1 MSLKSSK
8 NVETNVYELAI
19 TVDAEQFEAAVQKAY
34 LKQRK
39 KITVQGFRKG
49 KAPRALIEKV
59 YGQGVFYEDAFD
71 ELYPE
76 VVSAAID
83 EAKLDI
89 VASPYDV
96 NVEKI
101 GKEGVEFT
109 LKVVVKPEVKLGK
122 YKGLK
127 AEKKEVKVTAED
139 VNAEIERLREQN
151 ARTVTVED
159 RAVKKGD
166 IAVIDFEGF
175 RDGKAF
181 EGGKGENHEL
191 EIGSNSFI
199 PGFEDQIKGHK
210 TGDEFEIMVTFP
222 GDYASQ
228 ELAGQEAMFKIKLHE
243 IKKKELPALDDD
255 FAMDVSEFDTLAELK
270 KDIKAT
276 IKKRREENVDIDF
289 TNALLDMVAEGIKA
303 EIPEQMVDRQID
315 SDIDDFGYRLQM
327 QGLSLDMYLKYTGMD
342 NAALRES
349 FKEKALKEVKLNLA
363 LDEIVKK
370 EKIEATEEAV
380 EAEYKKLAETYNMDV
395 DQIKKALPAENITG
409 DIVRAT
415 AIDLIKENAVA
426 GKPAAEKPAEKKTAA
441 KEEKPAEKK
450 APAKK
455 TAAKK
460 ETAEKKTAEKKPA
473 AKKTAEK
480 KPAEKKTAEKKPAAK
495 KAPAKKPAA
504 KKTEEKK

>member
-175 RDGKAF
+175 RNGKAF

-210 TGDEFEIMVTFP
+210 TGEEFEIMVTFP

-460 ETAEKKTAEKKPA
+460 ETAEKKPA

-480 KPAEKKTAEKKPAAK
+480 KPAEKKPAAK